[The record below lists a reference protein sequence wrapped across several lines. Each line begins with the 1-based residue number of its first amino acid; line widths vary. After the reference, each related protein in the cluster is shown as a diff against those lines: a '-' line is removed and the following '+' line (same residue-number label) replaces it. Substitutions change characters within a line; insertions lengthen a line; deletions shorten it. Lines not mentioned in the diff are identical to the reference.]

1 MLMQIDK
8 PNITYQESNNGSTAK
23 FVIEPLDN
31 GFGNTIGN
39 AMRRVLLGGMPGA
52 APVAIR
58 IQGVAHAF
66 STISGVT
73 EDVADIILNL
83 KELIVKT
90 QDTSPDF
97 KSTIYLR
104 AQGPCNVTAGDITL
118 NDQVEVLNPDLHIC
132 TLADKAS
139 IDMEIIIG
147 RGRGYVLADDN
158 KDVCDSIGYI
168 AIDSIFSPVKT
179 VEYHV
184 ENARVGQNM
193 HFDRLILD
201 VETNGS
207 LSAVDVTSLAAKLL
221 NDHLHMFIELV
232 EGMDDGETLKAKEK
246 DATKKVLDTSIAD
259 LELSVRSTNCL
270 KRASILTVGDLVSKT
285 YKELSKVRNLGSK
298 SLEEII
304 QKIESLGLSMKNDE
318 E

>member
-1 MLMQIDK
+1 M
-8 PNITYQESNNGSTAK
+8 
-23 FVIEPLDN
+23 
-31 GFGNTIGN
+31 
-39 AMRRVLLGGMPGA
+39 
-52 APVAIR
+52 
-58 IQGVAHAF
+58 
-66 STISGVT
+66 
-73 EDVADIILNL
+73 
-83 KELIVKT
+83 
-90 QDTSPDF
+90 
-97 KSTIYLR
+97 
-104 AQGPCNVTAGDITL
+104 
-118 NDQVEVLNPDLHIC
+118 
-132 TLADKAS
+132 
-139 IDMEIIIG
+139 
-147 RGRGYVLADDN
+147 ADDN